1 MQKKVKKSDLEELQ
15 LGGESSLLSKIVP
28 LFYPSIRTHSME
40 VSVEELTRFI
50 LLPLYSIIIIIKNNL
65 FNQALRSDIFVYMS
79 AIAGQTAGP
88 NGRHFLI
95 KP

>member
-1 MQKKVKKSDLEELQ
+1 
-15 LGGESSLLSKIVP
+15 
-28 LFYPSIRTHSME
+28 ME